1 MADKRER
8 ERKNR
13 HSTAQTSR
21 VSPEVV
27 AEFHSYAA
35 AAGAHH
41 AASESAA
48 DRIPL
53 PSSTDSTPESKR
65 TKTDP
70 MEPSLAEMQENI
82 VKLITQHLDQKING
96 VNERIDNVLKVA
108 SENKNSI
115 EELAKHSEFIFQ
127 QLQDTTEKVEKIEKK
142 TTEHE
147 TRIETLEDK
156 VNDQERQ
163 QRRQNL
169 RLYRLR
175 EEEGENILKIVT
187 DICRRVASQEDGRL
201 VDVCHRVGPKK
212 AGRTRPV
219 IIKFLS
225 RAERDAV
232 WRNGKDSEFLKD
244 RGLNFGEDLT
254 SKDRETR
261 IALWPRIDEARKR
274 GQKAFFVGA
283 RAFINGNEVRLKR

>member
-41 AASESAA
+41 AASESAVG
-48 DRIPL
+48 RIPL
-53 PSSTDSTPESKR
+53 PVSTDSTPESKR

-115 EELAKHSEFIFQ
+115 ELAKHSEFIFQ

-147 TRIETLEDK
+147 TRIEALEDK
-156 VNDQERQ
+156 VNDQKRQ

-283 RAFINGNEVRLKR
+283 RAFINGNEVRLER